1 MVLSTKINKK
11 KQKTPDYRNVGFF
24 HKRKIPLFEK
34 KDKTTNF
41 GHEHIYCEQKVTKN
55 LVLKNAENSQII
67 QSSHVHKIK
76 MWLVNL
82 INLIDISR

>member
-1 MVLSTKINKK
+1 ML
-11 KQKTPDYRNVGFF
+11 GFF
-24 HKRKIPLFEK
+24 IKEKFLSSRK